1 MNSGIYNRFVKRVFD
16 FVLSLAALIVL
27 SPVLIV
33 LSVLVRI
40 NLGSP
45 ILFRQA
51 RPGLKEKIF
60 IFYKFRTMTNEKDEF
75 GELLPDEKRLTR
87 FGRFMRLSS
96 LDELPQLFN
105 ILKGDMSII
114 GPRPLL
120 VDYLHLYNQEQ
131 MLRHT
136 VRPGLVGLA
145 GVKGR
150 NAQSWEDKFNY
161 DIQYVKNLSFWL
173 DCKIFFLAIYT
184 VLNHKGV
191 NQEGAAT
198 SHPFKG
204 NVHNDS

>member
-1 MNSGIYNRFVKRVFD
+1 MNSGIYNRFVKRVFG

-27 SPVLIV
+27 SPILII
-33 LSVLVRI
+33 LAILVRI

-51 RPGLKEKIF
+51 RPGLNENIF

-131 MLRHT
+131 KLRHT

-150 NAQSWEDKFNY
+150 NAQSWEDKFNH
-161 DIQYVKNLSFWL
+161 DIEYVKNLSFWL

-198 SHPFKG
+198 SHPFEG
-204 NVHNDS
+204 SDA